1 MRRRLWFTVVSL
13 TIGLGMLL
21 AASFANAASSPQS
34 ATKKAATGGTLR
46 VDSRSD
52 FDYIDPSLGYFSH
65 TWQMLET
72 VCENLYRYPDQEGN
86 AGVRPTPGTAQ
97 GFPKFSN
104 GGKTVDIT
112 VRTKYARFQ
121 NGEWVTAKSYANAM
135 QRALDPTMQSPAPG
149 PYMREIVGANAVL
162 DGKAKSASGIQVKG
176 NHLILKLTTPLPDI
190 ANRLTMPFFCP
201 QPGPS
206 GLPRNK
212 DGISAPFSG
221 AGPYYISAWTPSRS
235 AVLQR
240 NPYWKGP
247 ITKTRPANVDRI
259 EYTFGLS
266 QAATKLRLDKNET
279 DLGAIPTTEVA
290 NVAQQYGINKGRFF
304 LRKRMS
310 MWYITMNHEQPLFG
324 PKGNPNGNLPLLKAV
339 NTALDRPALVR
350 QFGYLAGARTD
361 QIVPYTMPGF
371 RNWDIYSIR
380 GANPTKASALAKGNT
395 RSGHAVM
402 YTYNSTP
409 GPAVAQVVQQN
420 LKAIGIDVEIK
431 TYDRVVENQK
441 AATRGEPFDLEFD
454 GWGADYADP
463 VSFFSTLLWGH
474 TIQNA
479 NNSNL
484 SYFNS
489 AKADKLIQGAAATAG
504 AARFTTYA
512 NLDRSIMKD
521 YSPIA
526 PFINDNVRV
535 YVGPDVGCYKFVPAH
550 GVTNLAAVCK
560 K

>member
-21 AASFANAASSPQS
+21 AASFASAASSPQG

-46 VDSRSD
+46 IDSRSD
-52 FDYIDPSLGYFSH
+52 FDYIDPSLAYFSH
-65 TWQMLET
+65 SWQMLET
-72 VCENLYRYPDQEGN
+72 VCQNLYRYPDAEGN
-86 AGVRPTPGTAQ
+86 AGVRPIPGVAQ

-104 GGKTVDIT
+104 GGKLVDIT
-112 VRTKYARFQ
+112 VRKNYARFQ

-135 QRALDPTMQSPAPG
+135 QRNLDPTMQSPAG
-149 PYMREIVGANAVL
+149 SNYMNEIVGAKAVL
-162 DGKAKSASGIQVKG
+162 DGKGKTASGIQVKG
-176 NHLILKLTTPLPDI
+176 NHLILKFTKPVPDI
-190 ANRLTMPFFCP
+190 VNRLTMAFFCP

-235 AVLQR
+235 AVLER
-240 NPYWKGP
+240 NPNWKGP
-247 ITKTRPANVDRI
+247 IAKTRLANVDRM

-304 LRKRMS
+304 LRKQMT
-310 MWYITMNHEQPLFG
+310 MWYLAMNHEQPLFG
-324 PKGNPNGNLPLLKAV
+324 PKGSPNGNVPLLKAL
-339 NTALDRPALVR
+339 NTAIDRPALVR

-361 QIVPYTMPGF
+361 QIIPYTMPGF

-380 GANPTKASALAKGNT
+380 GANPTKAAALAKGNT
-395 RSGHAVM
+395 RSGHAVF
-402 YTYNSTP
+402 YTFNSTP
-409 GPAVAQVVQQN
+409 GPAVSQVVQQN
-420 LKAIGIDVEIK
+420 LKAIGVDVEIK
-431 TYDRVVENQK
+431 TFDRVVQNQK
-441 AATRGEPFDLEFD
+441 EATRGEPFDITFE

-463 VSFFSTLLWGH
+463 VSFFNTLLWGGN
-474 TIQNA
+474 IQQA
-479 NNSNL
+479 NNSNV

-489 AKADKLIQGAAATAG
+489 PTYNSRILKVAQTGG
-504 AARFTTYA
+504 AARFTDYA
-512 NLDRSIMKD
+512 NLDRDIMKNA
-521 YSPIA
+521 SPFA
-526 PFINDNVRV
+526 PFINTNARI
-535 YVGPDVGCYKFVPAH
+535 YVGPDVGCYRFAPAH
-550 GVTNLAAVCK
+550 GVTNLSAVCK